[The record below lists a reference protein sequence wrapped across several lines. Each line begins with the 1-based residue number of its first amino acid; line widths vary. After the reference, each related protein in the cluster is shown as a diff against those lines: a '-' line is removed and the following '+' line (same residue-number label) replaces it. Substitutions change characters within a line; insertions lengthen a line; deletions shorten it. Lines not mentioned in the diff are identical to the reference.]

1 MLLNK
6 REIYSLQCLID
17 EEIDWNKSLIS
28 VRQYGYIKIDA
39 DEALREIKQCQER
52 INILEGIDIKLAG
65 ERQRIDK
72 LQEN

>member
-6 REIYSLQCLID
+6 REIYFLQCLID